1 MAHHGQPQQA
11 AAGRSTHAG
20 EWVRKVVVLCCQ
32 TGCAGT
38 KSAVK
43 LGSGLD
49 PIRVGT
55 KFETQRDMLGL
66 KLPMQ

>member
-1 MAHHGQPQQA
+1 M
-11 AAGRSTHAG
+11 
-20 EWVRKVVVLCCQ
+20 C
-32 TGCAGT
+32 CAGA

-43 LGSGLD
+43 LGNALE

-66 KLPMQ
+66 KLAMT